1 MVSLL
6 VGTALKAD
14 LVGDKPPTHQD
25 EIPTTN
31 VNINLPTPAATS
43 SAINNFEHAK
53 MEEEDIRINQMDNVE
68 DLSVDTNKKEEL
80 SFHTSSVADHSDL
93 PGEENS
99 TEQAHDRVTR
109 SFRPLEEEQ
118 AQRTRTAINGWTQL
132 GALTEKNIRIKL
144 RSPISTLLELLLPL
158 VFSSILILS
167 YRLSTSEFSQPICAI
182 LIFISVSRNPT
193 KSCIIF

>member
-93 PGEENS
+93 PGEEN
-99 TEQAHDRVTR
+99 RVTR